1 MYLRLDNPGIEKV
14 AFNQIIK
21 FFIQYTGKNHPI
33 DCNYKNKCVGIYAF
47 IIFN

>member
-21 FFIQYTGKNHPI
+21 FFIQYTGKKSS
-33 DCNYKNKCVGIYAF
+33 DRLQLQK
-47 IIFN
+47 